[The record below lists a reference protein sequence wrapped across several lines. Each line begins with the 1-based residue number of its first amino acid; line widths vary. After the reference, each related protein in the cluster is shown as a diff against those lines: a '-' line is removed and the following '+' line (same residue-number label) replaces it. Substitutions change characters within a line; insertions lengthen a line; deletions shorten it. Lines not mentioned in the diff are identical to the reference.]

1 MCRKLEDQFTGDYG
15 VIIWNSSVP
24 VQFKNVYDLPLT
36 GLINQGRSLLLYYN
50 YKGGA
55 CIVAKAFLWIQ

>member
-36 GLINQGRSLLLYYN
+36 GLTKDVLYCCTTIT
-50 YKGGA
+50 KE
-55 CIVAKAFLWIQ
+55 VLV